1 MLLKAELLDDVAPV
15 APAAVKPLNP
25 AIVAGLVTA
34 ALELAPLELAAAPNP
49 PSPALVDGLLALIPL
64 EPKAALVVYFQTKHE

>member
-49 PSPALVDGLLALIPL
+49 PSPALVDGLLAPTP